1 MTKFTPVGFTLA
13 LDRELGESG
22 IKVGG
27 ICPGGV
33 KTEFA
38 IGKSRTESRVAES
51 GMPDPEDVWCG
62 APGLAHGPQNCVL
75 LRCRCA
81 RWRKRLLE
89 RRGIL

>member
-1 MTKFTPVGFTLA
+1 MDEVTLA

-38 IGKSRTESRVAES
+38 IGKVAPKAEQPS
-51 GMPDPEDVWCG
+51 MPDPEDVWCG
-62 APGLAHGPQNCVL
+62 APGLAHGLQNCVL

-81 RWRKRLLE
+81 R
-89 RRGIL
+89 

>member
-1 MTKFTPVGFTLA
+1 MA
-13 LDRELGESG
+13 LDRDLGESG
-22 IKVGG
+22 IKVGA

-62 APGLAHGPQNCVL
+62 APGLAHGPQNCVFL
-75 LRCRCA
+75 GPGPTSKHAIALII
-81 RWRKRLLE
+81 KGIE
-89 RRGIL
+89 R

>member
-1 MTKFTPVGFTLA
+1 VA

-38 IGKSRTESRVAES
+38 IGKGRTESRVAES

-62 APGLAHGPQNCVL
+62 LLALHTVL
-75 LRCRCA
+75 RIA
-81 RWRKRLLE
+81 YY
-89 RRGIL
+89 

>member
-38 IGKSRTESRVAES
+38 IGKSPGNESRVAES
-51 GMPDPEDVWCG
+51 GMPDPKTSGV
-62 APGLAHGPQNCVL
+62 VL
-75 LRCRCA
+75 LALHTVLRIA
-81 RWRKRLLE
+81 YY
-89 RRGIL
+89 